1 MKYSYKT
8 LENNAIK
15 KGHIQASSID
25 EVTRFLRSKNLLII
39 DIYEQNDKVYE
50 FIQSVLY
57 RISFN
62 DVVNFTRQLAIML
75 NAGLTLI
82 NSLDI
87 LKKQITNKPAL
98 LKMIKQIDDD
108 IRSGINFSSA
118 LKKQSQHFGSLYI
131 ALVKAGEAS
140 GKLDDILLR
149 LADNLEK
156 KRILIGKI
164 KGALIYPA
172 ILIVGMLAVMI
183 VMITFVVP
191 KLIEIYANFEA
202 GELPA
207 ATKTLIFISNIFVH
221 FWPLLIIGLA
231 GIILGVRAITR
242 TKGGKTIVDRFILKL
257 PVIGKIISIS
267 SLVDVTRTFS
277 ILIGSG
283 VSILDAITIVKETSG
298 NSVYQSAFSHVYKKV
313 EKGESLGTALERE
326 GVFPPILVQMAKV
339 GEESGHLDETMM
351 RISRYFEIQSE
362 EAIKAMTTL
371 IEPVIL
377 LILGVG
383 VG

>member
-25 EVTRFLRSKNLLII
+25 EVTRFLRSKNLMII

-164 KGALIYPA
+164 KGALICPA

-207 ATKTLIFISNIFVH
+207 ATKTLIFISNIF
-221 FWPLLIIGLA
+221 
-231 GIILGVRAITR
+231 
-242 TKGGKTIVDRFILKL
+242 
-257 PVIGKIISIS
+257 
-267 SLVDVTRTFS
+267 
-277 ILIGSG
+277 
-283 VSILDAITIVKETSG
+283 
-298 NSVYQSAFSHVYKKV
+298 
-313 EKGESLGTALERE
+313 
-326 GVFPPILVQMAKV
+326 
-339 GEESGHLDETMM
+339 
-351 RISRYFEIQSE
+351 
-362 EAIKAMTTL
+362 
-371 IEPVIL
+371 
-377 LILGVG
+377 
-383 VG
+383 